1 MFYLPRNVQLVFS
14 DLDNAGLCFCLYLSL
29 FFWNCHWHSLIED
42 ANSRVLQTEINLE
55 NHVKL
60 RYKITCG
67 GKKLVLL
74 EKMGRLDGIAH
85 IISPF
90 FFKPLEIFCGVLFVF
105 FVQVSVWI
113 VFLWVRGNKLLQR
126 SRDSRSQGI
135 LGHT

>member
-1 MFYLPRNVQLVFS
+1 MFS
-14 DLDNAGLCFCLYLSL
+14 ELDNAGLCFCLYLSL

-55 NHVKL
+55 NRVKL

-74 EKMGRLDGIAH
+74 KKMGRLDGMAH

-90 FFKPLEIFCGVLFVF
+90 FLNL
-105 FVQVSVWI
+105 
-113 VFLWVRGNKLLQR
+113 
-126 SRDSRSQGI
+126 
-135 LGHT
+135 